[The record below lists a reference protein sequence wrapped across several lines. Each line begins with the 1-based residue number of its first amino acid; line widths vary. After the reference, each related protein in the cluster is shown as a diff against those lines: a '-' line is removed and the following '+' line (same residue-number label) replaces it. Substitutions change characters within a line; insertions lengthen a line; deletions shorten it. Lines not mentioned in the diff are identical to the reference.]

1 MDDSLRGPL
10 VVIEVVALG
19 AILALVDD
27 TVPRVALGLL
37 IALLLA
43 RNALTP
49 TRGPLVEGA
58 PEGLDERRH
67 DHLFRHWVNVLLKKV
82 REFHAVCQGVASGG
96 VNLAVGQLRI
106 NEIEREIRDLLNQVT
121 ESAKPSEIKKAQAST
136 QAAAAKKKRP
146 QAYGESSEPS

>member
-37 IALLLA
+37 IGLLLA

-49 TRGPLVEGA
+49 ARGRLVEGA

-82 REFHAVCQGVASGG
+82 REFHTVCQGVASGG
-96 VNLAVGQLRI
+96 VNVAVGQLRI
-106 NEIEREIRDLLNQVT
+106 NEIEREIRELMNQVT
-121 ESAKPSEIKKAQAST
+121 ESAKPAEVRKGRSPTGAVG
-136 QAAAAKKKRP
+136 KKKRP
-146 QAYGESSEPS
+146 EAYGESSEPR